1 MQIVFDSSECFD
13 LILNIIQLLNS
24 NLLVLLKAKNK
35 VGMVKK
41 CECIVL

>member
-13 LILNIIQLLNS
+13 LIFNIIQLLNS